1 MSLRDDDQPRNHW
14 PMGRIA
20 EVQRSGD
27 GLVRTVVV
35 KVASPGGNG
44 PPKLRIRPIS
54 KVVLLIPHKDHEC
67 QQGPIPSNKSAG
79 GGNVIASSDL
89 VNDTGHTDN

>member
-1 MSLRDDDQPRNHW
+1 MLLRDEDLPRNHW

-27 GLVRTVVV
+27 GLVNTVVD

-44 PPKLRIRPIS
+44 PPKLRIKPIS
-54 KVVLLIPHKDHEC
+54 KVILLIPHKHHEC

-79 GGNVIASSDL
+79 GGNVIASNDL
-89 VNDTGHTDN
+89 VNDTGHTYN